1 MKHHATANL
10 CRLLAVFCLFIPSAA
25 HALSLDLAV
34 SLSQPSLQ
42 VKSTSNN
49 AVLGT
54 LVEKTALWPS
64 VGLKTKERYFGDSKF
79 GYTAEMMAWYMRLD
93 RQKVG
98 SQEINMGT
106 SARGYFAYLTPT
118 LYYRFG
124 DRYSMESPNWMAS
137 IGIGVGVGYLN
148 VKGSIIT
155 TGLAPQTREAININ
169 GIGLS
174 SGVFFE
180 VLKNRWFFRFTSY
193 GPSLNTGSHNLELRD
208 NAIKIGRSFPL

>member
-1 MKHHATANL
+1 MKYKTTITLCCLLAAFGLLMPATA
-10 CRLLAVFCLFIPSAA
+10 R
-25 HALSLDLAV
+25 ALSLDLAV
-34 SLSQPSLQ
+34 SISQPSLK

-54 LVEKTALWPS
+54 LVSKTALWPS
-64 VGLKTKERYFGDSKF
+64 VALKTKEHYFGDSKF

-155 TGLAPQTREAININ
+155 TSVLPQTRQTININ

-174 SGVFFE
+174 SGLFFE
-180 VLKNRWFFRFTSY
+180 IMKNRWFFRFTSF

-208 NAIKIGRSFPL
+208 NAIKIGRSFAL